1 MWNADK
7 EEVVVERDT
16 IKAMLPNAFKGL
28 GEGKRKRQ
36 SGKVRDWYVLDDS
49 SRLMVTTDRIS
60 AFDRVLAAVPWKG
73 QVLNEL
79 SAWWNEKTRDIA
91 PNHLISVPDPNASI
105 VREAKPLSVEVIV
118 RGHITGITSTALWRR
133 YSEGERSIYGY
144 RFPEG
149 LKKNQKLPSPIIT
162 PTTKAEAGQHDE
174 RLTCKEVVDKGYVEA
189 KIWDKVTGMALGLF
203 ARGTEIA
210 AKAGLILVDT
220 KYEFGIGPDGT
231 IMLIDE
237 IHTPDSSRFWKLDGY
252 AGNFDR
258 GEEPELFD
266 KEFVRMRYAEL
277 GYRGDGAIPPL
288 PDTVWADTGILY
300 QTAYELLTG
309 RMFVPGAYPV
319 GPRLLENL
327 EKIGVML

>member
-1 MWNADK
+1 
-7 EEVVVERDT
+7 VVERKA
-16 IKAMLPNAFKGL
+16 IRAMLPNAFLGL
-28 GEGKRKRQ
+28 NDGKKEKH

-60 AFDRVLAAVPWKG
+60 AFDRVLSAVPWKG

-91 PNHLISVPDPNASI
+91 PNHLISVPDPNVSI
-105 VREAKPLSVEVIV
+105 VREARPLSVEVIV
-118 RGHITGITSTALWRR
+118 RGYITGVTSTALWRR
-133 YSEGERSIYGY
+133 YSEGERNIYGY
-144 RFPEG
+144 RFPAG
-149 LKKNQKLPSPIIT
+149 LNKNQKLPEPIIT

-174 RLTCKEVVDKGYVEA
+174 RLTCEEVVSKGYVEA
-189 KIWDKVTGMALGLF
+189 KIWNRVAELALGLF
-203 ARGTEIA
+203 SKGTEIA
-210 AKAGLILVDT
+210 ANAGLILVDT
-220 KYEFGIGPDGT
+220 KYEFGIGSDGT

-237 IHTPDSSRFWKLDGY
+237 IHTPDSSRFWKLGSY
-252 AGNFDR
+252 ASHLEK

-277 GYRGDGAIPPL
+277 GYRGEGDIPVL

-309 RMFVPGAYPV
+309 RIFVPGVYPV

-327 EKIGVML
+327 EKIGVTL